1 MVDVEETSNQTV
13 GKTAKNEAFR
23 VQNIL
28 VKQMTLKG
36 KYGLSKIVHT
46 YNEQL
51 FMFYMVDPLIAAA
64 LYLSGM
70 GEKLTGIKDKHI
82 TVKMILVL
90 IIAFESLASHTF
102 GPQRVIKKSA
112 ADALRGPFR

>member
-1 MVDVEETSNQTV
+1 
-13 GKTAKNEAFR
+13 
-23 VQNIL
+23 
-28 VKQMTLKG
+28 MTLKG

-46 YNEQL
+46 YNEYL

-70 GEKLTGIKDKHI
+70 GDQLTGIKDKHI
-82 TVKMILVL
+82 TVKMILMLV
-90 IIAFESLASHTF
+90 IALESLMSHTL